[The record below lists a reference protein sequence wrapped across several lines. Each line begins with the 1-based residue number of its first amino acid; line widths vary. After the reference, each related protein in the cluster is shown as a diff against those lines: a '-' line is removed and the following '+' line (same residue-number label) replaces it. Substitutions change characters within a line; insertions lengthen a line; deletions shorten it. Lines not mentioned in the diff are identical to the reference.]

1 MPKIVLTAATCL
13 TFRREDPMRST
24 NPYCR
29 ARIVSALVLGALLAG
44 CSDMYWDRRENISLA
59 TGDAVAT
66 NRVVHMID
74 PWPPMSTQKNLAFD
88 GTRAQA
94 AAERYRNNRVTP
106 PVNVTTSSANYQQIQ
121 QQANSVANNQR

>member
-1 MPKIVLTAATCL
+1 
-13 TFRREDPMRST
+13 MRST
-24 NPYCR
+24 NPLSR
-29 ARIVSALVLGALLAG
+29 AGILVALMLGTMLAG

-59 TGDAVAT
+59 TGDAVA
-66 NRVVHMID
+66 NNKVVHMID

-94 AAERYRNNRVTP
+94 AAERYRNNRVIR

-121 QQANSVANNQR
+121 QQANPAPNN

>member
-1 MPKIVLTAATCL
+1 
-13 TFRREDPMRST
+13 MRSI
-24 NPYCR
+24 NPPYR
-29 ARIVSALVLGALLAG
+29 AAIPVALLLGAMLAG

-59 TGDAVAT
+59 TGDAVAS
-66 NRVVHMID
+66 NKVVHMID

-94 AAERYRNNRVTP
+94 AAERYRNNRVIR

-121 QQANSVANNQR
+121 QQANPAPNN

>member
-1 MPKIVLTAATCL
+1 
-13 TFRREDPMRST
+13 MRSI
-24 NPYCR
+24 NPLSR
-29 ARIVSALVLGALLAG
+29 AGILVALMLGTMLAG
-44 CSDMYWDRRENISLA
+44 CADMYWDRRENISLA
-59 TGDAVAT
+59 TGDAVAS
-66 NRVVHMID
+66 NKVVHMID

-121 QQANSVANNQR
+121 QQANSVTNNQR

>member
-1 MPKIVLTAATCL
+1 
-13 TFRREDPMRST
+13 MRST

-29 ARIVSALVLGALLAG
+29 PGLVSALMLGAMLAG

-59 TGDAVAT
+59 TGEAVAA
-66 NRVVHMID
+66 NKVVHMID

-121 QQANSVANNQR
+121 QQANSAANSASQTYNQK